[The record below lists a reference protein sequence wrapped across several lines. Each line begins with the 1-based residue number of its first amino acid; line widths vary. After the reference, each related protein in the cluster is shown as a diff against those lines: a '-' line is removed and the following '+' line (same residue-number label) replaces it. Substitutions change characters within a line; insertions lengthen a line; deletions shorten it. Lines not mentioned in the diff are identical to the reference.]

1 MKRTILA
8 LTLLALPALVSAE
21 EPEKPFRY
29 NGSGYAY
36 FNIGACQH
44 GYRLVGGGGGG
55 EAFLWR
61 GLTVGGDA
69 GYHQFSDGWGFGLLT
84 LNLGYHFVDRK
95 KPKKVDPFVTL
106 SLLGGAVGSQ
116 GGFAGGGYL
125 GGGLNYWFKERIG
138 LRTEVR
144 LNVAATEEIVTA
156 FYIGVSFR

>member
-8 LTLLALPALVSAE
+8 MTLLAVPACLLAE

-44 GYRLVGGGGGG
+44 GYRLSGGGGGG

-69 GYHQFSDGWGFGLLT
+69 GYHQFTDGWGFGLLT

-95 KPKKVDPFVTL
+95 KPKKLAPFVNF
-106 SLLGGAVGSQ
+106 SLLGGAVAE
-116 GGFAGGGYL
+116 GGHSGAGYL

-138 LRTEVR
+138 LRSEVR
-144 LNVAATEEIVTA
+144 LNVLAAGEEVVGA